1 MEEISNMS
9 KTPKVYISDMTFDES
24 RYVRG
29 KYRWKASDLYEY
41 AKKQGL
47 KPFDLPLAGVNLL
60 GTRMFSLENLDDFI
74 FQCKRVMNCDTN
86 IPIILDDYGQIA
98 DGYHRVCRAII
109 EGKTHIKAYR
119 LNRMPT
125 NYEIVKDE

>member
-1 MEEISNMS
+1 M
-9 KTPKVYISDMTFDES
+9 
-24 RYVRG
+24 
-29 KYRWKASDLYEY
+29 
-41 AKKQGL
+41 
-47 KPFDLPLAGVNLL
+47 PLAGVNLL